1 MCAFSTCFFIVISP
15 KNFDV
20 SQRDGMFPR
29 SCDNQIAGFHSGS
42 SGIEL
47 QIMVGPL
54 VKRSP
59 LLPVP
64 CPNMMQF
71 ESLWGFHSL
80 YCCLLVLC
88 QEVILIITITT
99 KTLCSFMGLLGGFS
113 GIDLRHI
120 FAIF

>member
-1 MCAFSTCFFIVISP
+1 
-15 KNFDV
+15 
-20 SQRDGMFPR
+20 MFPR

-71 ESLWGFHSL
+71 ESLWGFHFPI
-80 YCCLLVLC
+80 LLPFGLVSRSYSHYNNNNKKP
-88 QEVILIITITT
+88 LIFHG
-99 KTLCSFMGLLGGFS
+99 SLGGC
-113 GIDLRHI
+113 
-120 FAIF
+120 